1 MENLSLREKLHQ
13 YINNGDETLI
23 NMMWD
28 MVANYDIKNINN
40 INNNTSQSIEEYNKD
55 IDESLE
61 QFRKGE
67 FITQKE
73 LEEQSEKW

>member
-1 MENLSLREKLHQ
+1 MDNLSLRERLHQ
-13 YINNGDETLI
+13 YIDNGDETLI
-23 NMMWD
+23 NIMWEA
-28 MVANYDIKNINN
+28 VANYDINN

-61 QFRKGE
+61 QYRRGE

-73 LEEQSEKW
+73 LEEQSKKW

>member
-1 MENLSLREKLHQ
+1 MWETVSL
-13 YINNGDETLI
+13 YNSG
-23 NMMWD
+23 
-28 MVANYDIKNINN
+28 
-40 INNNTSQSIEEYNKD
+40 NTSSTIEEYNKD

-61 QFRKGE
+61 QFRRGD

>member
-13 YINNGDETLI
+13 YIDNGDETLI
-23 NMMWD
+23 NIMWEA
-28 MVANYDIKNINN
+28 VANYDINN

-61 QFRKGE
+61 QYRRGE

-73 LEEQSEKW
+73 LEEQSKKW

>member
-1 MENLSLREKLHQ
+1 MEDLSLREKLHQ
-13 YINNGDETLI
+13 YIDNGDETLI
-23 NMMWD
+23 NIMWEA
-28 MVANYDIKNINN
+28 VANYDINN
-40 INNNTSQSIEEYNKD
+40 INNSTSQSIEEYNKD

-61 QFRKGE
+61 QYRRGE

>member
-1 MENLSLREKLHQ
+1 MDNLSLKEKLHQ
-13 YINNGDETLI
+13 CIDEGDETLI
-23 NMMWD
+23 TMMWD
-28 MVANYDIKNINN
+28 AVTAYSLENVSA
-40 INNNTSQSIEEYNKD
+40 TIEDYNKD

-61 QFRKGE
+61 QYKKGE

>member
-1 MENLSLREKLHQ
+1 MVNLQLKEKLHH
-13 YINNGDETLI
+13 YIDNADEALI
-23 NMMWD
+23 NLMWET
-28 MVANYDIKNINN
+28 VSSYNSG
-40 INNNTSQSIEEYNKD
+40 NTFSTIEEYNKD

-61 QFRKGE
+61 QFRRGD